1 MGSNENTS
9 HGFSEAMDNIVEP
22 NFFTTGLKT
31 GGPAHSGQV
40 SALLFNNSG
49 GFKANNRQSFM
60 TVTFQQG
67 RK

>member
-1 MGSNENTS
+1 
-9 HGFSEAMDNIVEP
+9 MDNIVEP